1 MGSHELLQVER
12 LKVGHVLEI
21 LTGKGFL
28 GQGEHPLGQRMD
40 VCHKA
45 GIGMHNLVLALGR
58 SVAEEIHGTGVQVFP
73 VRIPVYDI
81 GGNFAQRTQCP
92 VIHRRI
98 DLHATGVN
106 HGTQQGVLRKFI
118 LQQQGH
124 AHHLG
129 RGYRY
134 QRQVAP
140 IADAL
145 RHRHADAQAGVRTR
159 AAAHGHGIHGDGMAV
174 GKRQRFVHIHTQRHR
189 MRRPF
194 EISFGKDTLKP
205 VRGLLKELRKKGI
218 YIIEDVTQILLNKNL
233 DIQTADFV
241 IGSIRK
247 WCAVP
252 DGGFIKNNSEKKIR
266 VEKLVENIGFVNK
279 QIEAQ
284 KVKASYVKSLDK
296 KLKEEYTKL
305 FRDSKEILDNN
316 KNIYH
321 ISNITKNILKQS
333 DFESIKEKR
342 KNNYNY
348 LYNNLKKFDFIKCP
362 LGELEQEEVP
372 LYCPILININKK
384 EFQRFMANSDIYLP
398 IIWPKA
404 KEYLASLRF
413 DCDIIYE
420 QIICIPC
427 DQRYD
432 IDDMKRIILGIE
444 EYERGYRK

>member
-1 MGSHELLQVER
+1 MLEKVQKFNEIGSNFYLETLPPITENNLQLKDDIILLDSGRSAIR
-12 LKVGHVLEI
+12 LVLEQIESEEKVAI
-21 LTGKGFL
+21 LPAYTCNTVIEPFVSRNYKVFYYDVNENMFL
-28 GQGEHPLGQRMD
+28 D
-40 VCHKA
+40 VK
-45 GIGMHNLVLALGR
+45 NFKDLVNK
-58 SVAEEIHGTGVQVFP
+58 VKP
-73 VRIPVYDI
+73 K
-81 GGNFAQRTQCP
+81 
-92 VIHRRI
+92 VI
-98 DLHATGVN
+98 L
-106 HGTQQGVLRKFI
+106 
-118 LQQQGH
+118 
-124 AHHLG
+124 
-129 RGYRY
+129 
-134 QRQVAP
+134 
-140 IADAL
+140 
-145 RHRHADAQAGVRTR
+145 
-159 AAAHGHGIHGDGMAV
+159 
-174 GKRQRFVHIHTQRHR
+174 VH
-189 MRRPF
+189 
-194 EISFGKDTLKP
+194 SYFGKDTLKP